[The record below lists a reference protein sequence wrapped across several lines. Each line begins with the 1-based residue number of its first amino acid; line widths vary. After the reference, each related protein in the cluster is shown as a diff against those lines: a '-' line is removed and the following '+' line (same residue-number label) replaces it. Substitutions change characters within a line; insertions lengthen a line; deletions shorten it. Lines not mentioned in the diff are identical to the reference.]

1 MLFGFIRED
10 TGKRESEKG
19 PEFFFIGYGY
29 YTGYSMG
36 RTLMRGSVKMR
47 YRFSK
52 AIIVCVLSL
61 GLLIL
66 NGLQP
71 AQAVDKSRVF
81 NWLLFL
87 SGLGSSAAGVIIQGQ
102 ANEAYDQYLHTATQS
117 DMKNLLDD
125 YEEKHQQS
133 IIASRAGAGLV
144 IGAILLS
151 LVDAAYIPPP
161 ETEETP
167 SLFGNRSLNP
177 QIVAQNGEILL
188 SIGRRF

>member
-1 MLFGFIRED
+1 
-10 TGKRESEKG
+10 
-19 PEFFFIGYGY
+19 
-29 YTGYSMG
+29 
-36 RTLMRGSVKMR
+36 MRF
-47 YRFSK
+47 RFCK
-52 AIIVCVLSL
+52 VIVASILSL
-61 GLLIL
+61 GLLML

-81 NWLLFL
+81 NWLLFI
-87 SGLGSSAAGVIIQGQ
+87 SGLGSSFASVIIQGQ
-102 ANEAYDQYLHTATQS
+102 ANETYDEYLHTAIQS

-177 QIVAQNGEILL
+177 QIVAQDGEILL
-188 SIGRRF
+188 SMLTHYIQGSGNVFLRSRCPLYE

>member
-1 MLFGFIRED
+1 MVGYTGCL
-10 TGKRESEKG
+10 TGKTLRKG
-19 PEFFFIGYGY
+19 SG
-29 YTGYSMG
+29 
-36 RTLMRGSVKMR
+36 KMR
-47 YRFSK
+47 HRFSK

-61 GLLIL
+61 GLIIL

-71 AQAVDKSRVF
+71 AQAIDKSRVF
-81 NWLLFL
+81 TWLLFL

-102 ANEAYDQYLHTATQS
+102 ANETYDEYLHTAIQS
-117 DMKNLLDD
+117 DMKSLLDD

-151 LVDAAYIPPP
+151 LLDAAYIPPP

-167 SLFGNRSLNP
+167 SLFGNRSLYP
-177 QIVAQNGEILL
+177 QIVAQEGEILL
-188 SIGRRF
+188 SIGRKF

>member
-1 MLFGFIRED
+1 MVG
-10 TGKRESEKG
+10 
-19 PEFFFIGYGY
+19 
-29 YTGYSMG
+29 YTGYSTG
-36 RTLMRGSVKMR
+36 KTVRKGSGKMS

-52 AIIVCVLSL
+52 ATIIGILSL
-61 GLLIL
+61 GLLML

-81 NWLLFL
+81 TWLLFF

-102 ANEAYDQYLHTATQS
+102 ANETYDQYLHTAIQS

-133 IIASRAGAGLV
+133 ILASRAGAGLV

-151 LVDAAYIPPP
+151 LLDAAYIPPP

-167 SLFGNRSLNP
+167 SLFGNRSLKP
-177 QIVAQNGEILL
+177 QIAAQDGEILL

>member
-1 MLFGFIRED
+1 
-10 TGKRESEKG
+10 
-19 PEFFFIGYGY
+19 
-29 YTGYSMG
+29 
-36 RTLMRGSVKMR
+36 MR

-52 AIIVCVLSL
+52 FIIAVILSL
-61 GLLIL
+61 GLLML
-66 NGLQP
+66 NGIQP
-71 AQAVDKSRVF
+71 AQAIDKSRVF

-102 ANEAYDQYLHTATQS
+102 ANETYDQYLHTAIQS

-151 LVDAAYIPPP
+151 LVDAAHIPPP
-161 ETEETP
+161 ETEKTP
-167 SLFGNRSLNP
+167 SLFGNGALSP
-177 QIVAQNGEILL
+177 QIAAHDGEILL
-188 SIGRRF
+188 SIGRKF